1 LKDSTRALD
10 KGYQT
15 IGASYHINRT
25 TNQSRIKKNDAI
37 ENDILKNNSMVNL
50 AAQSKN
56 LSRDRTVNPV
66 MKRKNKL
73 MGLESLNDINY

>member
-1 LKDSTRALD
+1 MID
-10 KGYQT
+10 T
-15 IGASYHINRT
+15 IEI
-25 TNQSRIKKNDAI
+25 
-37 ENDILKNNSMVNL
+37 DILKNNSMVNL
-50 AAQSKN
+50 AGQSKN

>member
-1 LKDSTRALD
+1 
-10 KGYQT
+10 
-15 IGASYHINRT
+15 
-25 TNQSRIKKNDAI
+25 
-37 ENDILKNNSMVNL
+37 MVNL

-73 MGLESLNDINY
+73 MGLESLNDINYQKETLLNESFQEKRIGEIIRRKRGGDYASN